1 MKCIVGLGNP
11 GLQYSLTRH
20 NVGFL
25 AVESLRLSLGFPEW
39 QKITA
44 HKALISS
51 WLIEGEKCL
60 LAQPQTYMNLSGES
74 VASILGFYKMETAD
88 LIVISDDIDMEF
100 GKIRYRSNGSSGGQ
114 NGLKSIAEKLGTSEF
129 SRIKIGIGRDDRYE
143 MSDWVLSKFG
153 SDELETLKEVY
164 VCVQNRVI
172 EWIQESY

>member
-51 WLIEGEKCL
+51 
-60 LAQPQTYMNLSGES
+60 
-74 VASILGFYKMETAD
+74 
-88 LIVISDDIDMEF
+88 
-100 GKIRYRSNGSSGGQ
+100 
-114 NGLKSIAEKLGTSEF
+114 
-129 SRIKIGIGRDDRYE
+129 
-143 MSDWVLSKFG
+143 
-153 SDELETLKEVY
+153 
-164 VCVQNRVI
+164 
-172 EWIQESY
+172 

>member
-1 MKCIVGLGNP
+1 
-11 GLQYSLTRH
+11 
-20 NVGFL
+20 
-25 AVESLRLSLGFPEW
+25 
-39 QKITA
+39 
-44 HKALISS
+44 
-51 WLIEGEKCL
+51 
-60 LAQPQTYMNLSGES
+60 MNLSGES

-129 SRIKIGIGRDDRYE
+129 SRIKIGIGRDSRYE
-143 MSDWVLSKFG
+143 VSDWVLSKFG
-153 SDELETLKEVY
+153 SDEIETLKEVC